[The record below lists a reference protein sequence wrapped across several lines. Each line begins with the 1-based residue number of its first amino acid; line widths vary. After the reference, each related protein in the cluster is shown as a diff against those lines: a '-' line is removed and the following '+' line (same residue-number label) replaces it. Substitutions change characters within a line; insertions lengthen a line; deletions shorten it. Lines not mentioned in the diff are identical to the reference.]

1 MFCAEDRVDASTEPA
16 IIDLLNSNVF
26 HMQNARC
33 DSAYFC
39 FSSKTW
45 EVVVMGQTR
54 FQNSSGQR
62 IGGRRSGF
70 TLIELLVVIAIIGL
84 LVALLLPAVGMAREA
99 ARRTACLNNLKQIG
113 LALQNYHDQ
122 HQVLPPFSIWMGPP
136 GEPIGLGTIPVGFMD
151 HVMLGVSPG
160 TEPDPLG
167 ANWAILLLPQLD
179 QAPIYNNYNPRVPV
193 DDPLNASVRMSEL
206 SVFRCPTDP
215 FSTVSNRFERA
226 TPVGVTSGHTYAR
239 GNYGMNMGV
248 NRNCF
253 IETTPGCIDPFQ
265 VGDSDLASKNLTVSG
280 NGVGG
285 INVSFRMADFT
296 GGTSKMAAIEELR
309 AGIHPGDPRGTW
321 ALGFAGSSGT
331 VSHGYYTS
339 VDDDNGPNHFYK
351 SADDINGCIF
361 LHNTVGPE
369 RLLQERM
376 PCYKSTNALEDIS
389 IQATSRSKHP
399 SGVLVGMLDGSV
411 HFVGDNVD
419 SDVWLKMHKRD
430 FEGELQ
436 LPF

>member
-1 MFCAEDRVDASTEPA
+1 MRE
-16 IIDLLNSNVF
+16 
-26 HMQNARC
+26 
-33 DSAYFC
+33 
-39 FSSKTW
+39 
-45 EVVVMGQTR
+45 
-54 FQNSSGQR
+54 
-62 IGGRRSGF
+62 GRNRGF
-70 TLIELLVVIAIIGL
+70 TVIELLVVIAIIGML
-84 LVALLLPAVGMAREA
+84 IALLLPAVQMVREA
-99 ARRTACLNNLKQIG
+99 GRRTACLNNLRQIG
-113 LALQNYHDQ
+113 LALHNYHDQ

-151 HVMLGVSPG
+151 HVMLGISPG
-160 TEPDPLG
+160 TEPDRLG
-167 ANWAILLLPQLD
+167 ANWALLMLPQLD
-179 QAPIYNNYNPRVPV
+179 QTNLYNDFDSRAPI
-193 DDPLNASVRMSEL
+193 DDPVNEAIRTAEL

-215 FSTVSNRFERA
+215 FSMPSNRFERGFSA
-226 TPVGVTSGHTYAR
+226 GAQTGHAYAR

-253 IETTPGCIDPFQ
+253 IETTPGCIDPFDT
-265 VGDSDLASKNLTVSG
+265 GDPDLATKNLTVSG

-285 INVSFRMADFT
+285 INVSFRFADFI
-296 GGTSKMAAIEELR
+296 GGTSKMVAIEELR
-309 AGIHPGDPRGTW
+309 AGIHPADPRGTW

-351 SADDINGCIF
+351 SSDDINGCNF
-361 LHNTVGPE
+361 LHDTLGSE
-369 RLLQERM
+369 KLLLERM

-399 SGVLVGMLDGSV
+399 SGVLVMMLDGSG

-430 FEGELQ
+430 YTGELN